1 MSFQKT
7 LNRDLPRG
15 VAGDF
20 ASVNPRGSMLAGE
33 GALRTAELITVGK
46 FAFADTDTGL
56 VHQAHADGYRAGFVH
71 RNNNATILGN
81 EEASMGILSGRQCT
95 LYTTGDF
102 YTIFDADVTVDQ
114 LVFANKAD
122 GKPVGADAVS
132 AETVATKFIVAE
144 NATAGQL
151 CRITVLG

>member
-20 ASVNPRGSMLAGE
+20 ASVNPWGSMLAGE

-46 FAFADTDTGL
+46 FAFANTDTGL
-56 VHQAHADGYRAGFVH
+56 VYQKFAAGYRAGFVH
-71 RNNNATILGN
+71 RNNNATILG
-81 EEASMGILSGRQCT
+81 EAEASMGILSGRQCT

-102 YTIFDADVTVDQ
+102 YTIFDEDVTVGQ
-114 LVFANKAD
+114 LVGANEAD
-122 GKPVGADAVS
+122 GKPVAGDTIPADS
-132 AETVATKFIVAE
+132 VATSFKVAE
-144 NATAGQL
+144 NATAGKL